1 MPHDINLPL
10 QLHSK
15 KILKG
20 LKEICFHCIQILS
33 LPLLLQLS
41 HHLGSHQRTDAIA
54 HITLA
59 HIHHILHLFKRHRP
73 VFKEHNSIQLPE

>member
-1 MPHDINLPL
+1 MLQLLQILQTEVPFLLRRIHGMNQSLQLRNNNIQGLPHDINLPL

-33 LPLLLQLS
+33 LPLLLQLG
-41 HHLGSHQRTDAIA
+41 HH
-54 HITLA
+54 
-59 HIHHILHLFKRHRP
+59 F
-73 VFKEHNSIQLPE
+73 